1 MAGVAVLKDEFRVER
16 SDGEPAFTVDLD
28 GFEGPLDLLLELAR
42 RQKVDLARI
51 SVLALA
57 EQYLA
62 FVEAAHKCAWSWRPT
77 ISSWRPGSPIS
88 SRACCCRR
96 RPRPKTAT
104 PAELADALAQRLR
117 RLEQIRKAAEALLNR
132 PRLGRDVFAR
142 GAPEAI
148 AQSTAVVYEA
158 TLYDLLSAYARQTPE
173 ARPRPCAPRGARRL
187 VARRGARGADAPD
200 RARRAT
206 GPSSN
211 SWLIAYGVEPKMR
224 RTARASSFSASL
236 EMVREGQ
243 IELRQD
249 RAFAPLWVRAVR
261 REALARRDD
270 FELETREPHGN
281 RRAIVRNRRAAAL
294 RAGGL
299 ARRRGARLR
308 RRRTARRGFDRGA
321 PLRGRRRRRGDGG
334 AAAPLRRPRRQ
345 SRARRGPLGVPHGDA
360 ISPGCWR
367 ARIRKSASC
376 RARRSRRSPSSPI
389 ISR

>member
-1 MAGVAVLKDEFRVER
+1 VAGVAVLKDEYRVER

-62 FVEAAHKCAWSWRPT
+62 FVEAAHTMRLELAADYLVMAAWLAYLK
-77 ISSWRPGSPIS
+77 
-88 SRACCCRR
+88 SRLLLPA
-96 RPRPKTAT
+96 PAKAEGGD

-148 AQSTAVVYEA
+148 AHSTAVVYEA
-158 TLYDLLSAYARQTPE
+158 TLYDLLSAYARQRQKHARAHVRLE
-173 ARPRPCAPRGARRL
+173 ARVVWSLEALTRL
-187 VARRGARGADAPD
+187 LGQASDWTD
-200 RARRAT
+200 LD
-206 GPSSN
+206 

-224 RTARASSFSASL
+224 RTARASSLSASL

-261 REALARRDD
+261 REAS
-270 FELETREPHGN
+270 P
-281 RRAIVRNRRAAAL
+281 
-294 RAGGL
+294 
-299 ARRRGARLR
+299 
-308 RRRTARRGFDRGA
+308 
-321 PLRGRRRRRGDGG
+321 
-334 AAAPLRRPRRQ
+334 
-345 SRARRGPLGVPHGDA
+345 DA
-360 ISPGCWR
+360 TI
-367 ARIRKSASC
+367 
-376 RARRSRRSPSSPI
+376 
-389 ISR
+389 